1 MLPCTLGSP
10 CCSDVCSPP
19 LTTFYPSH
27 PNGGFP
33 SRGFILSPSSPAP
46 PRCHTSY
53 VKLSDPWYPVPP
65 SAPAEHDS
73 LGLGLADFHSSLSP
87 HRHFSTVCE
96 FPSGSNSGSFRAY
109 CHPSKLKMGW
119 APTPALPPTA
129 CVTLAKG
136 LFFSEPQKPS
146 LKNGGA
152 ETPLITVG
160 SLICLY

>member
-1 MLPCTLGSP
+1 M
-10 CCSDVCSPP
+10 
-19 LTTFYPSH
+19 
-27 PNGGFP
+27 FP
-33 SRGFILSPSSPAP
+33 SAHHFLPFTPEWWFPFKGLHFVSFLSSTSQMPY
-46 PRCHTSY
+46 TSY

-129 CVTLAKG
+129 CVTLAKA
-136 LFFSEPQKPS
+136 LFFFLS
-146 LKNGGA
+146 LRS
-152 ETPLITVG
+152 PLCKMEG
-160 SLICLY
+160 QRLL